1 MLDNILFTANIVAP
15 VFLII
20 AVGYFAKRIK
30 IINEVFVDVTA
41 KFVFQISLP
50 VFIFLKISVLDLSQV
65 FEFKQIIYIYL
76 GTIVTYFLIWFSTIP
91 FINNPKDKSAFIQ
104 GAFRGNYAI
113 VGLALISNLF
123 GHDALGKAT
132 IILAFLL
139 PLYNV
144 LAVIVLTIPLK
155 TEEKSIIKSAF
166 YDILLNPLILAVI
179 FALPFSFF
187 KIKLPEMFITTGG
200 FLSDLA
206 LPLALVGIGGSINTE
221 NLKRASN
228 LAFTSSII
236 KIVLIPIILTFGAY
250 LLGYKDI
257 DLGIM
262 FILFACPTAIA
273 SFIMADVMGA
283 NSKLAGNIIMITT
296 LGSVFTIS
304 LGILI
309 LKSFGLI

>member
-1 MLDNILFTANIVAP
+1 LFDNIVFTANIVAP

-20 AVGYFAKRIK
+20 AVGYFAKRSK
-30 IINEVFVDVTA
+30 IINEVFVDVTS

-65 FEFKQIIYIYL
+65 FEIKQITYIYA
-76 GTIVTYFLIWFSTIP
+76 GTIIPYILIWIGTIP
-91 FINNPKDKSAFIQ
+91 FIKNPKDKSSFIQ

-123 GHDALGKAT
+123 GDDALGKAT
-132 IILAFLL
+132 LILAFLL
-139 PLYNV
+139 PLYNI
-144 LAVIVLTIPLK
+144 LAVIVLIVPK
-155 TEEKSIIKSAF
+155 HQGKINFKSIF
-166 YDILLNPLILAVI
+166 LEILFNPLILAVI
-179 FALPFSFF
+179 FALPISYF
-187 KIKLPEMFITTGG
+187 KFILPEMFISTGT

-206 LPLALVGIGGSINTE
+206 LPLALVGIGGSLNME

-228 LAFTSSII
+228 LAFSSSII
-236 KIVLIPIILTFGAY
+236 KIVVLPIVLTAIAF
-250 LLGYKDI
+250 LLGYRND

-273 SFIMADVMGA
+273 SFVMADAMGA

-304 LGILI
+304 FGILI

>member
-1 MLDNILFTANIVAP
+1 LLDNILFTANIVAP

-76 GTIVTYFLIWFSTIP
+76 GTTVTYFLIWFSTIP
-91 FINNPKDKSAFIQ
+91 FIKNPKDKSAFIQ

-166 YDILLNPLILAVI
+166 FDILLNPLILAVI

-236 KIVLIPIILTFGAY
+236 KIVVIPIILTFGAY

-262 FILFACPTAIA
+262 FIVFACPTAIA

-309 LKSFGLI
+309 LKTFGLI